1 MNFEFSDDQKMI
13 KEEANKFLTDKC
25 DSTEVRR
32 ILDGD
37 EPFHPELWQSVA
49 ELGWLGTAIPEEY
62 IFCRLL
68 RQGRRA
74 A

>member
-37 EPFHPELWQSVA
+37 DSDGVFDANVVKSE
-49 ELGWLGTAIPEEY
+49 G
-62 IFCRLL
+62 
-68 RQGRRA
+68 GRRRICSWRM
-74 A
+74 